1 MKKLLLLAVATP
13 LLHAEESA
21 SPYMALAYGLVLL
34 LVAIIGFILFSRL
47 KKPTVKKQKT
57 TEKKEAKTA
66 KSANPD
72 LVEQYRINMK
82 KIKIENQPFRLSGML
97 HILTNKISEPLKTS
111 GHQLHY
117 DVDNEVGRYIVGD
130 NDYIEQVL
138 EALMEHVIAMN
149 SNQEVILHVSKEKA
163 QHIVFDVSNPTAVMP
178 KSELETYMSADTAG
192 EHADKALVSFIK
204 ARNIAEAMGGS
215 IEVKSSK
222 RTGTHF
228 IFKIPYIEDRDNRSN
243 QEKLK
248 KFLSGKKA
256 LFIGKTKYETKR
268 AQYIFDTFGIKID
281 HMSLSDFETKKPD
294 LKKYDMAILRSS
306 NLTPKHISFFKKVRQ
321 SSNKEFKTIIVHEL
335 FEDEKTINSSKPI
348 ADAELYNPTI
358 IGDVEEILY
367 QMFILKS
374 KAVKGI
380 SNLETFDT
388 DTFAIKGNHDFSEEE
403 LQKFRGAHIAVA
415 EDSKVDMRVMR
426 NILDSIDGIKLFTV
440 NNGIEMMKLLEE
452 EEIDIIFADINMP
465 LLDGLTMTRRIRSE
479 TKWERIPIISISSMA
494 FKHEVRAMQLA
505 GMNAAITKPITAQD
519 VYMALEKFLI
529 ITPKIEMRLTHCNDK
544 DLDYKCNTYVLNV
557 EKGVEDAGSP
567 KNYLELLHETMDLL
581 QGSDEKLKELIRHEE
596 YTSLKEFS
604 HSMLELYGNIHANE
618 MVKMFEE
625 LMYYLSSRKK
635 PYLMEYTML
644 YKKNM
649 QRLQDEI
656 DALEKHL
663 HKGK

>member
-1 MKKLLLLAVATP
+1 MKKFLLLTIAAS
-13 LLHAEESA
+13 LLHAEEST
-21 SPYMALAYGLVLL
+21 SPYMALAYGVVLL
-34 LVAIIGFILFSRL
+34 LVAIIGFIIFSRF
-47 KKPTVKKQKT
+47 KKPAAKKRMQKENST
-57 TEKKEAKTA
+57 LKAS
-66 KSANPD
+66 KSADPE
-72 LVEQYRINMK
+72 LVEQYRIDMK

-97 HILTNKISEPLKTS
+97 HILTNKISEPLKAS

-138 EALMEHVIAMN
+138 EALMEDVIAMN
-149 SNQEVILHVSKEKA
+149 SNQEVVLHISKEKE
-163 QHIVFDVSNPTAVMP
+163 QHIVFDVYNPTAVLS
-178 KSELETYMSADTAG
+178 KTELAHYMDAIAGKEADERFSA
-192 EHADKALVSFIK
+192 FIK

-222 RTGTHF
+222 RNGTHF
-228 IFKIPYIEDRDNRSN
+228 LFKIPYIEDRDNRSN

-248 KFLSGKKA
+248 KFLTGKKA

-268 AQYIFDTFGIKID
+268 AQYIFDTFGIKIE
-281 HMSLSDFETKKPD
+281 HMNLSDFENKKPD

-306 NLTPKHISFFKKVRQ
+306 SLTPKHISFFKKIHQ
-321 SSNKEFKTIIVHEL
+321 SGKKDFKTIIVHEL
-335 FEDEKTINSSKPI
+335 FEDEKTINFSKSI

-380 SNLETFDT
+380 SNMDTFST
-388 DTFAIKGNHDFSEEE
+388 DAFAIKGNHDFSEED

-426 NILDSIDGIKLFTV
+426 NILNNIDGIKLFTV
-440 NNGIEMMKLLEE
+440 NNGIELMDLLEK
-452 EEIDIIFADINMP
+452 EEIDFIFADINMP
-465 LLDGLTMTRRIRSE
+465 LLDGLTMTRRIRSKP
-479 TKWERIPIISISSMA
+479 KWEHIPIISISSMA
-494 FKHEVRAMQLA
+494 FKQEVRAMQLA

-519 VYMALEKFLI
+519 VYTALEKFLT
-529 ITPKIEMRLTHCNDK
+529 ITPKIEMRLTQCHSQ

-567 KNYLELLHETMDLL
+567 ENYLELLQETMDLL
-581 QGSDEKLKELIRHEE
+581 QGSDEKLKALIKNEE
-596 YTSLKEFS
+596 YTALKEFS
-604 HSMLELYGNIHANE
+604 HSMLELYGNIQANE

-625 LMYYLSSRKK
+625 LTYYLSSRKK

-649 QRLQDEI
+649 QRLQNEI
-656 DALEKHL
+656 DALKNHL
-663 HKGK
+663 KKER

>member
-1 MKKLLLLAVATP
+1 MKKILLLTTAAS
-13 LLHAEESA
+13 LLHAEEPT

-34 LVAIIGFILFSRL
+34 LIAIIGFILFSRFKTPAT
-47 KKPTVKKQKT
+47 KKRLRKEEGTVK
-57 TEKKEAKTA
+57 AS
-66 KSANPD
+66 KSANPE
-72 LVEQYRINMK
+72 LVEQYRIDMK

-97 HILTNKISEPLKTS
+97 HILTNKISEQLKTS

-138 EALMEHVIAMN
+138 EALMEEVIAMN
-149 SNQEVILHVSKEKA
+149 SNQEVVLHISKEKE
-163 QHIVFDVSNPTAVMP
+163 QYIVFDVYNPTAVLS
-178 KSELETYMSADTAG
+178 KTELEHYMSTTAG
-192 EHADKALVSFIK
+192 QEADKRLGTFIK

-215 IEVKSSK
+215 IEIKSSK
-222 RTGTHF
+222 RNGTHF

-248 KFLSGKKA
+248 KFLTGKKA

-268 AQYIFDTFGIKID
+268 AQYIFDTFGIKIE
-281 HMSLSDFETKKPD
+281 HMNLSDFESKKPD

-306 NLTPKHISFFKKVRQ
+306 SLTPKHISFFKKIHQ
-321 SSNKEFKTIIVHEL
+321 SGKKDFKTIIVHEL
-335 FEDEKTINSSKPI
+335 FEDEKTINFSKPI

-380 SNLETFDT
+380 SNMDTFNS
-388 DTFAIKGNHDFSEEE
+388 DTFAIKGTRDFSEED

-426 NILDSIDGIKLFTV
+426 NILNNIDGIKLFTV
-440 NNGIEMMKLLEE
+440 NNGIELMDLLEK
-452 EEIDIIFADINMP
+452 EEIDFIFADINMP
-465 LLDGLTMTRRIRSE
+465 LLDGLTMTRRIRSKP
-479 TKWERIPIISISSMA
+479 KWEHIPIISISSMA
-494 FKHEVRAMQLA
+494 FKQEVRAMQLA

-519 VYMALEKFLI
+519 VYTALEKFLT
-529 ITPKIEMRLTHCNDK
+529 ITPKIEMRLTQCHSQ

-557 EKGVEDAGSP
+557 EKGAEDAGSP
-567 KNYLELLHETMDLL
+567 ENYLELLQETMDLL
-581 QGSDEKLKELIRHEE
+581 QGSDEKLKTLIKNEE
-596 YTSLKEFS
+596 YSSLKEFS
-604 HSMLELYGNIHANE
+604 HSMLELYGNIQANE

-625 LMYYLSSRKK
+625 LTYYLSSRKK

-656 DALEKHL
+656 DALEQHL
-663 HKGK
+663 HKKG

>member
-1 MKKLLLLAVATP
+1 MKKLLLLTAATP
-13 LLHAEESA
+13 LLHAEEA
-21 SPYMALAYGLVLL
+21 VSPYTALAYGLVLL
-34 LVAIIGFILFSRL
+34 LIAVIGFILFSRF
-47 KKPTVKKQKT
+47 KKPGTKKRPA
-57 TEKKEAKTA
+57 KEKTA
-66 KSANPD
+66 AKAPKSANPD
-72 LVEQYRINMK
+72 LVEQYRIDMK
-82 KIKIENQPFRLSGML
+82 KIKIDNQPFRLSGML
-97 HILTNKISEPLKTS
+97 HILTNKISEPLKKS

-138 EALMEHVIAMN
+138 EALMESVIAMN
-149 SNQEVILHVSKEKA
+149 TNQEVVLHVSKEKA
-163 QHIVFDVSNPTAVMP
+163 QHIVFDVSNPTTVLS
-178 KSELETYMSADTAG
+178 KSELETYKDAITTSS
-192 EHADKALVSFIK
+192 DKSEALNAFIRAHK
-204 ARNIAEAMGGS
+204 IAEAMEGS
-215 IEVKSSK
+215 IEVKSGK

-228 IFKIPYIEDRDNRSN
+228 IFKIPYIEDHDNRSN

-268 AQYIFDTFGIKID
+268 AQYIFDTFGIRIE

-294 LKKYDMAILRSS
+294 LKKYDMAIIRSS
-306 NLTPKHISFFKKVRQ
+306 NLTAKHISFLKKFRQGNNNDFKI
-321 SSNKEFKTIIVHEL
+321 IIVHEL
-335 FEDEKTINSSKPI
+335 FEEERTINFSKPI

-380 SNLETFDT
+380 SNKEVFDT
-388 DTFAIKGNHDFSEEE
+388 NDFAIRGNRDFTDEE

-415 EDSKVDMRVMR
+415 EDSKVDMRVIR
-426 NILDSIDGIKLFTV
+426 NILSSIDGIKLFTV
-440 NNGIEMMKLLEE
+440 NNGIDLMKLLET
-452 EEIDIIFADINMP
+452 EEIDFIFADINMP

-479 TKWERIPIISISSMA
+479 PKWEYIPIISISSMA

-519 VYMALEKFLI
+519 VYMALEKFLL
-529 ITPKIEMRLTHCNDK
+529 ITPKIEKRLTHCDSK
-544 DLDYKCNTYVLNV
+544 DLDYKCNMYVLNV
-557 EKGVEDAGSP
+557 EKGVKDAGSP
-567 KNYLELLHETMDLL
+567 ETYLELLHETMDLL
-581 QGSDEKLKELIRHEE
+581 EGSDEKLKELIRNEE
-596 YTSLKEFS
+596 YTALKEFS
-604 HSMLELYGNIHANE
+604 RSMIELYGNIQANE

-625 LMYYLSSRKK
+625 LAYYLSSRKK

-644 YKKNM
+644 YRKNM

-663 HKGK
+663 HKED